1 MYLPRSGRQDKPELS
16 SNTYISNTSQLL
28 FKNAGYQEEQRHN
41 ISDPMIPRYS
51 YYEGE
56 LPLTKSPSLEEYDLG
71 EYVLSSSSRSFSRT
85 SGPFEE
91 SGSGVETAATL
102 GIASLQVKEEKEDEG
117 VHEVISPDGNPNV
130 RNQITSN
137 FPRPKVS
144 PPNCVEMSQ
153 LESNIDGDRFQGSP
167 TPDTVSGE
175 EWSSS
180 CYTPDGIL
188 EELGSGSDLEI
199 PSSSSSALALVGQAL
214 AEDAMSAVTFFDSK
228 LDAKF
233 TSLAGYEG
241 SSSNTTSNT
250 TSTSNS
256 ANSSKR
262 NSSSSGHG
270 RKRSREEEG
279 DPAGGDGGPPEGSR
293 LNPRG
298 PQDHGGI
305 LKLACPFYKHDVEK
319 YNVYDHKFCV
329 TAACD
334 DIARVK

>member
-1 MYLPRSGRQDKPELS
+1 
-16 SNTYISNTSQLL
+16 
-28 FKNAGYQEEQRHN
+28 
-41 ISDPMIPRYS
+41 
-51 YYEGE
+51 
-56 LPLTKSPSLEEYDLG
+56 
-71 EYVLSSSSRSFSRT
+71 
-85 SGPFEE
+85 
-91 SGSGVETAATL
+91 
-102 GIASLQVKEEKEDEG
+102 
-117 VHEVISPDGNPNV
+117 
-130 RNQITSN
+130 
-137 FPRPKVS
+137 
-144 PPNCVEMSQ
+144 MSQ
-153 LESNIDGDRFQGSP
+153 LESNIEGDRFQGSP
-167 TPDTVSGE
+167 TPDTVSDNGE

-180 CYTPDGIL
+180 CYTPDGSL
-188 EELGSGSDLEI
+188 EEWGSGSDLEI
-199 PSSSSSALALVGQAL
+199 PSSGGSALALVGQAL

-250 TSTSNS
+250 TSTPNS

-298 PQDHGGI
+298 PQDHGGS
-305 LKLACPFYKHDVEK
+305 LKLACPFYKHDAEK
-319 YNVYDHKFCV
+319 YNVYYYKFCV